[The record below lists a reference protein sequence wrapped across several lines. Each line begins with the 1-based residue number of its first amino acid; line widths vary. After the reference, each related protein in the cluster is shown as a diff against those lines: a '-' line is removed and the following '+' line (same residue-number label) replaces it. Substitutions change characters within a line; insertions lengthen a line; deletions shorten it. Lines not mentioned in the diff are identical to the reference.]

1 MADMR
6 MKRFEKSQ
14 RGTALIEF
22 ALVLPLLL
30 VLTVCVVD
38 FSRAFYTKNI
48 LATSVRE
55 GVRYLAVNSVAD
67 AAAVEARVRQV
78 ANLSGVTVTSV
89 QVQDIGNQQVEV
101 TANAQF
107 NWMFPGL
114 LTWLGASFTNP
125 MPLSASAVMRDE

>member
-1 MADMR
+1 MR
-6 MKRFEKSQ
+6 MKWFERSQ
-14 RGTALIEF
+14 RGTALVEF
-22 ALVLPLLL
+22 ALVLPFLL

-38 FSRAFYTKNI
+38 FSRAFYAKNI

-78 ANLSGVTVTSV
+78 ADLSGVTVTTV
-89 QVQDIGNQQVEV
+89 EVEDIGNQQVQV

-107 NWMFPGL
+107 DWLYPGL
-114 LTWLGASFTNP
+114 LMWLGADFTDP